1 MKAQVAVDRHGCGFM
16 WLDRKSCV
24 FIPIRLG
31 SGARNLYLNFG
42 IIDKYFCTMIKAW
55 MEIKKKNTEYKIG
68 MYLKVSSYIY
78 IHLLFIL
85 CLYP

>member
-42 IIDKYFCTMIKAW
+42 IIDKYFCTMIKA
-55 MEIKKKNTEYKIG
+55 
-68 MYLKVSSYIY
+68 
-78 IHLLFIL
+78 
-85 CLYP
+85 